1 MKKII
6 GFIVLTMLGLSGIFL
21 ILAAKEEMDRIA
33 LRKKAE
39 CLAKRMQENYDE
51 AIKHINGSKK
61 PRMVKF

>member
-21 ILAAKEEMDRIA
+21 ILAVKEEMNRIA

-39 CLAKRMQENYDE
+39 YLAKKMQENYDE
-51 AIKHINGSKK
+51 AIERINGSKK
-61 PRMVKF
+61 PKMVKF